1 MDSAFQFLAAGKAT
15 RDFVAP
21 TWLVLEGSLSAAT
34 RLLHQIRAWGAWLC
48 ILVALVFDLLVSAS
62 RPSSAFEVAWWRLS
76 AARLRG
82 LQDSASTSTADF
94 LEHSFKAAGTRSFV
108 AKRLAGVVSAFQW
121 STTNSK
127 TDMLRLNVLLS
138 CHSTMLAF

>member
-1 MDSAFQFLAAGKAT
+1 MDSTFQFLAAGKAA

-21 TWLVLEGSLSAAT
+21 TWLVLEDFLSAAT
-34 RLLHQIRAWGAWLC
+34 RLLHQIRAWRAWLC
-48 ILVALVFDLLVSAS
+48 ILVALVFDLLMSAS
-62 RPSSAFEVAWWRLS
+62 RPSSAFEVAWWRPS
-76 AARLRG
+76 TARLRG

-94 LEHSFKAAGTRSFV
+94 LEHSFETAGTRSFV
-108 AKRLAGVVSAFQW
+108 AKRLAGVISAFQW